1 MHPKEVKKEAQET
14 QQKEVQKTQQ
24 PSSAAGCGNELIDIL
39 KEMVKVQTAFQE
51 QSLKTQADT
60 LAQLSALRGQWG
72 ASSARLAKLP
82 EDCPRLPVDSLQEI
96 RELNAYLENVEK
108 LEKTAEYLR
117 QLGGVDEKAAVRA
130 ILATLLTNDVAKQ
143 CSWQGSKGTKE
154 PFRKQANILALI
166 LAALKPKFAAADKT
180 TVAAVVKKWVYCSGD
195 RDGGRTERRQ
205 KEGPSPQDTDAL

>member
-1 MHPKEVKKEAQET
+1 MSPTKVKEEVQET
-14 QQKEVQKTQQ
+14 Q
-24 PSSAAGCGNELIDIL
+24 PRSSAAGCGNELIDLL
-39 KEMVKVQTAFQE
+39 KEMVKVQADFQE
-51 QSLKTQADT
+51 RSLKTQAET

-72 ASSARLAKLP
+72 TGAHLAKLP
-82 EDCPRLPVDSLQEI
+82 EDCPRLPVESTQEM

-117 QLGGVDEKAAVRA
+117 QLGGADEKAAVRT
-130 ILATLLTNDVAKQ
+130 ILATLITNEVAKQ

-154 PFRKQANILALI
+154 AFRKQANILALI

-180 TVAAVVKKWVYCSGD
+180 RVASVVKKWVYCSGD

-205 KEGPSPQDTDAL
+205 KEGPSSQDTDAL